1 MYAPIDKVIIEQLE
15 ARKAII
21 SRKEG
26 RSSGDLKYLTSNT
39 GWVSLSSGV
48 NTITE
53 AEENSLLKQ
62 EGRNTITGDP
72 TKAKDNI
79 LLGGTTSIVGEIR
92 EGISKDGRTSYTFDE
107 KSTGYRP
114 MTGIV
119 GLTVESKNTFG
130 TLREAEVKIMAW
142 SLKDFEEI
150 EKLYLRPGFTML
162 LEWGHSIVV
171 DNTGKVSFQALGNNI
186 INQDFFKNGI
196 KRSTIEKAIQDNRAK
211 YFQNYEAMIGYVKN
225 FSWRYLPSGAYEC
238 TVRIISTGEVLD
250 SLKFNI
256 NPRTRK
262 VLGLGTKAPTATIT
276 NTVYE
281 GGSVGFI
288 QDLTKAVD
296 VVVDY
301 VVEESAKIF
310 KPDSSKDK
318 NSTNNTVATQ
328 PTLSLDSEKRKLKSP
343 YHYFFENL
351 KAELS
356 GQQGAFTRDSIQSI
370 PEFTNRLE
378 EFRGYHIKG
387 DYSKGFFSVDETVDY
402 FWLPLKVYLDIFNK
416 FITLVDT
423 SKEVDSEEYPIV
435 KFNTNYQNSSKI
447 LTIPEHFSIDPGTCL
462 LETVHSIPVDLS
474 VNNAATFGKVKKVHD
489 IFQNY
494 ANSLE
499 NQYDD
504 VLNILVPTVY
514 IERILDEALAE
525 DYENSR
531 GATEIFQQILGG
543 INTALGG
550 INDLDLHY
558 DEDINTYF
566 IVDRNNTSQ
575 NTPLPA
581 FDLVGLNS
589 IFTNIDVSSKLTN
602 RTSTMVAVAAQGASQ
617 SYTDNLGNLL
627 KWNTRV
633 VDRLNRTKGTAETTA
648 EGTAELNQQK
658 VEDWINWCDDVSEF
672 FEDFA
677 TEGIGGG
684 YTDEQKENAK
694 TLHGEYIKYYLYHDI
709 TTTGKATPGP
719 IPIELSLQL
728 EGVSG
733 LKIGNTFKVKKGV
746 LPSEYDGKF
755 GYIITGLSH
764 TVSPGQK
771 WLTDVKTQFF
781 TIDTS
786 TPIGIPAGVSRQVA
800 IPSPMQ
806 AAKIKASKKTFEQV
820 VADAKEFRQLFP
832 LPSKTPKVSKESYH
846 LQMREN
852 LTLYRAGIG
861 NDPSVERVHKPNS
874 RHYTDRA
881 IDIPVPVNSTTGDR
895 VATFWINKGY
905 KVLWRV
911 SGHHDHV
918 HVQW

>member
-1 MYAPIDKVIIEQLE
+1 MYAPIDKGIIEQLE

-21 SRKEG
+21 SKKEG
-26 RSSGDLKYLTSNT
+26 RSNEDLKYLTSNT

-62 EGRNTITGDP
+62 EGRTTITGDP
-72 TKAKDNI
+72 TRAKNNI
-79 LLGGTTSIVGEIR
+79 LLGGTTSTIGEVR
-92 EGISKDGRTSYTFDE
+92 EGISKGGKTSYTFDE

-114 MTGIV
+114 MSGIV

-162 LEWGHSIVV
+162 LEWGHSTVV
-171 DNTGKVSFQALGNNI
+171 DNTGKVSFQALGNSI
-186 INQDFFKNGI
+186 ITQDFFKNGI
-196 KRSTIEKAIQDNRAK
+196 KRSVIEKVIQDNRVK

-238 TVRIISTGEVLD
+238 TVRIISTGEILD

-262 VLGLGTKAPTATIT
+262 VLGLDTKTSTATIINT
-276 NTVYE
+276 NYE
-281 GGSVGFI
+281 GGSVGVVQSF
-288 QDLTKAVD
+288 TKAVGK
-296 VVVDY
+296 VA
-301 VVEESAKIF
+301 EGLLNST
-310 KPDSSKDK
+310 SSEDK
-318 NSTNNTVATQ
+318 NSPNKSVATQ
-328 PTLSLDSEKRKLKSP
+328 PIASDDSEKRKLKSP

-351 KAELS
+351 KTELS
-356 GQQGAFTRDSIQSI
+356 GQQGAFTRDSIQTI
-370 PEFTNRLE
+370 PEFTNRLKD
-378 EFRGYHIKG
+378 FRGYHIKG
-387 DYSKGFFSVDETVDY
+387 DYSKGFFSIDETIDY

-423 SKEVDSEEYPIV
+423 SREVDSEEYTIV
-435 KFNTNYQNSSKI
+435 KFNTDYSKSSKI
-447 LTIPEHFSIDPGTCL
+447 LTIPEHFSIDPGICL
-462 LETVHSIPVDLS
+462 LETVHSIPTDLPVS
-474 VNNAATFGKVKKVHD
+474 NAATFGKVRNVHD

-494 ANSLE
+494 ADSLE
-499 NQYDD
+499 NKYDD
-504 VLNILVPTVY
+504 VLNVLVPTVY
-514 IERILDEALAE
+514 VERILDEALAE

-558 DEDINTYF
+558 DEDSNTYF
-566 IVDRNNTSQ
+566 IVDRNNTTQ

-633 VDRLNRTKGTAETTA
+633 VDRLNRTKGTAETA
-648 EGTAELNQQK
+648 VEGTAELNQQK
-658 VEDWINWCDDVSEF
+658 VEDWTNWCDDVSEF
-672 FEDFA
+672 FDDFA
-677 TEGIGGG
+677 TEGVGGG

-694 TLHGEYIKYYLYHDI
+694 TLHGEYIKYYLYYDV

-771 WLTDVKTQFF
+771 WLTDIKTQFF
-781 TIDTS
+781 PIGTS
-786 TPIGIPAGVSRQVA
+786 TPIGIPAGTVRQVA

-806 AAKIKASKKTFEQV
+806 AARIKASKKTFEQV

-832 LPSKTPKVSKESYH
+832 LPSKTPKVSKEPYH

-874 RHYTDRA
+874 SHYTDRA